1 MKHGDHNLE
10 NILIAEHLK
19 KSFGSIEAVR
29 DVSFHVRKGEVLG
42 IIGPNGAGKTTIFN
56 LILGTHPQDV
66 GNIFF
71 MGENINRLKTFQ
83 RVNRGIARTFQF
95 ARYFSSLLIIEHIRI
110 AILSAKKMRSK
121 VRGDSETEAK
131 QIAEA
136 VRLESS
142 VYKYPGEL
150 NIEELR
156 KLELAMAV
164 ALQPTILL
172 IDEMFA
178 GLTRG
183 ESNEI
188 IDIINNMVKEGSPST
203 VVVIDHNLSALSD
216 IANRVIAIDLGI
228 KIAEGSFAQVCSN
241 EKVKK
246 AYLGEYIQ

>member
-1 MKHGDHNLE
+1 
-10 NILIAEHLK
+10 
-19 KSFGSIEAVR
+19 
-29 DVSFHVRKGEVLG
+29 
-42 IIGPNGAGKTTIFN
+42 
-56 LILGTHPQDV
+56 
-66 GNIFF
+66 
-71 MGENINRLKTFQ
+71 
-83 RVNRGIARTFQF
+83 
-95 ARYFSSLLIIEHIRI
+95 
-110 AILSAKKMRSK
+110 MRSK

-246 AYLGEYIQ
+246 AYLGEYIK